1 MSRAYLVSQLPKEKA
16 KLLAKHLSVSP
27 EEPEMSYFQQQ
38 ASSVQRYSK
47 KVIVEAFDAVEEGED
62 VKLYVPFS
70 YAYHFLPESTVSLP
84 PQPKFNFS
92 FEGVLLPRQKEIR
105 DEIFETLNRSKS
117 IVLCLHTG
125 FGKTIFSL
133 YLASKIGLRTMVL
146 CHRTIIIDQWVAA
159 VKKYLPKATVEVW
172 NAKKKPF
179 CLSTAAVKEPKK
191 IPDILIAN
199 VLNITKWSRED
210 YASYGLVLCDEVHT
224 MCTEQ
229 FIKSLLWFTPQYIIG
244 LSATPFRTD
253 GMDKLIELYMGPEV
267 VSRKLQKVFN
277 YYRLKTRFVPEVE
290 RTVDG
295 GINWNSVLESQANSY
310 ERNELICDLA
320 RLFSTRNILIL
331 VKRIDHANGLH
342 SMLARYGE
350 DADVFIGSTK
360 EVNYSCR
367 ILVATYSKGGVGFDH
382 SKLDMLIVAADVEE
396 SFLQYLGRVFRRDD
410 VIPIVIDL
418 IDDLSIMTK
427 HAATRKAVCEEC
439 GGTVHKFE
447 KAFKD
452 FETYRSLL
460 H

>member
-1 MSRAYLVSQLPKEKA
+1 MSRVYLVSQLPKEKA

-38 ASSVQRYSK
+38 ASGVQRYSK
-47 KVIVEAFDAVEEGED
+47 KVVVEAFDAVEEKED
-62 VKLYVPFS
+62 VKLYVPFA
-70 YAYHFLPESTVSLP
+70 YAYHFLPDSTVSLP
-84 PQPKFNFS
+84 QQPKLNFS
-92 FEGVLLPRQKEIR
+92 FEGSLLPRQKEIR
-105 DEIFETLNRSKS
+105 DEVFETLNRSKS

-125 FGKTIFSL
+125 FGKTIFAL

-159 VKKYLPKATVEVW
+159 AKKYLPKATVEVW
-172 NAKKKPF
+172 NAKKKP
-179 CLSTAAVKEPKK
+179 KK
-191 IPDILIAN
+191 IPDIMIAN
-199 VLNITKWSRED
+199 VLNITKWSREE
-210 YASYGLVLCDEVHT
+210 YSSFGLILCDEVHT

-277 YYRLKTRFVPEVE
+277 YYRLKTRFEPEVE
-290 RTVDG
+290 RTLDG
-295 GINWNSVLESQANSY
+295 GINWNSVLESQATSS

-320 RLFSTRNILIL
+320 RIFSHRTILIL
-331 VKRIDHANGLH
+331 VKRIDHAHTLQQ
-342 SMLARYGE
+342 MLARYGE
-350 DADVFIGSTK
+350 DTDIFIGSTK

-367 ILVATYSKGGVGFDH
+367 VLVATYSKGGVGFDH
-382 SKLDMLIVAADVEE
+382 PRLDMLIVGADVEE

-410 VIPIVIDL
+410 VVTVVIDL

-452 FETYRSLL
+452 FDTYRSLL